1 MSRLLSLASFAV
13 LLLIILIGGS
23 AAAFAQGSGA
33 AAVAGS
39 VVDPTGGAVVA
50 ATVVVRNDATGYV
63 RAVVTDGS
71 GRFSVP
77 SMPVGTYSVEATAP
91 GFAVQRQEGIEL
103 RIGQTGSV
111 VIKMSV
117 AALAEAVSVTADAA
131 RLDVSTTA
139 KASLIDQM
147 AVQSLPIRGRN
158 FTEFAQLSP
167 NVMQEANRGGIV
179 VNGQRSINSNISVDG
194 VDFNDSLQGNQRGG
208 NDSTFSFPQSAV
220 QEFQVVTSGLGVET
234 GRTNAG
240 FVNVVTKSGT
250 NAIRGE
256 GFYGNRSSA
265 LTSKDAYGNTGL
277 NNSQHQF
284 GGAVGGPIQKNKTF
298 AFASAEKNL
307 LKIPYTVK
315 FDTPAVPASGVPV
328 VVPADILAQQ
338 GQYYGVNN
346 PLVAF
351 LRADSQITPST
362 MLNVQYTYSA
372 LGGLSFSVKSST
384 TNQAVTSNNLLD
396 RNSQGVK
403 IGVTSVLSS
412 RLLNE
417 ARGQWAYDDRYQT
430 PQQNSPQIT
439 INDFGTLGGNSDG
452 PITYLARRY
461 ELIDNLSWTAGKHSV
476 KAGVDININP
486 QFQTREKNLGGVYTF
501 STMADYLAG
510 KINRYQQALAAD
522 GALVSYD
529 ATQKDYAAFVQDI
542 FQVSN
547 SLTLTGGLR
556 WDGQVQPQ
564 PPRPNPNYPITSF
577 VPNDMK
583 MWQPRV
589 GLAYDLGGRGQT
601 VMRFSAGRYDSRTPG
616 YLLQHGFTDNGV
628 DVLTLDSRTDPSVLT
643 YAKFPNRIN
652 SIPAG
657 VVTPLNSVF
666 AMDPNFINPRA
677 TQLSAV
683 VERQITRSL
692 RTTIGFTHNTTT
704 DLQRRVD
711 KNLFAPTVNAQ
722 GNPIYPVGPSTT
734 GGVLRP
740 DPRIAQLNVNE
751 SSAHSRYDGLSLTV
765 AQRMVKHFQ
774 FTLNYTYALAKDDDS
789 NERDFNR
796 QGVLNTFDYEADYGY
811 SRQDIRHSTNA
822 NVIYQLPGGFVMS
835 GLVMARTG
843 IPYKAV
849 LAADVQNDGNTVNDR
864 PIINGMVVA
873 RNADR
878 QPNFF
883 DADLRLLKDINMAGG
898 RRLTLS
904 IEAFNITR
912 SPNKGMD
919 GDGESVFGLPTTT
932 VNPNTG
938 YFYAN
943 NTAGKPTTAPSTDRF
958 GGPRQVQIGARFS
971 F

>member
-1 MSRLLSLASFAV
+1 
-13 LLLIILIGGS
+13 
-23 AAAFAQGSGA
+23 GA
-33 AAVAGS
+33 A
-39 VVDPTGGAVVA
+39 VVNA
-50 ATVVVRNDATGYV
+50 AIVVRNDGTGAS
-63 RAVVTDGS
+63 RALVTDAL
-71 GRFSVP
+71 GRFAAP
-77 SMPVGTYSVEATAP
+77 SMPVGSYVVEATAA
-91 GFAVQRQEGIEL
+91 GFAEQRQEVQL
-103 RIGQTGSV
+103 RIGQTENV

-117 AALAEAVSVTADAA
+117 AAVAEAVSVTADAV
-131 RLDVSTTA
+131 RLDVSTPA
-139 KASLIDQM
+139 KGALIDQV
-147 AVQSLPIRGRN
+147 AVASLPIRGRN

-167 NVMQEANRGGIV
+167 NVMQESNRGGLV

-208 NDSTFSFPQSAV
+208 NDAAFSFPQSAI
-220 QEFQVVTSGLGVET
+220 QEFQVVTSGLGAEV

-250 NAIRGE
+250 NALKGE
-256 GFYGNRSSA
+256 AFYANRNSA
-265 LTSKDAYGNTGL
+265 LTSEDAFGSASN
-277 NNSQHQF
+277 NNSQHQL
-284 GGAVGGPIQKNKTF
+284 GGAAGFPIKTNKTF
-298 AFASAEKNL
+298 AFVSAEKNL

-315 FDTPAVPASGVPV
+315 FHTPAVPASGIPV
-328 VVPADILAQQ
+328 VIPADILAQE
-338 GQYYGVNN
+338 GEYFGVNN
-346 PLVAF
+346 PLVTF
-351 LRADSQITPST
+351 LRLDSQITPST

-384 TNQAVTSNNLLD
+384 TTQAVSSNNLLD
-396 RNSQGVK
+396 RSSQGVK
-403 IGVTSVLSS
+403 VGVTTVMSP
-412 RLLNE
+412 RMLNE
-417 ARGQWAYDDRYQT
+417 ARAQWAYDDRYQT
-430 PQQNSPQIT
+430 PQLSMPQIS

-461 ELIDNLSWTAGKHSV
+461 ELLDNVTWSTGKHTV

-529 ATQKDYAAFVQDI
+529 ATQKDYAAFAQDV

-547 SLTLTGGLR
+547 QVTVTAGLR

-583 MWQPRV
+583 MWQPRLGV
-589 GLAYDLGGRGQT
+589 AYDVGGHGRT
-601 VMRFSAGRYDSRTPG
+601 VVRLSAGQYDSRTPG

-628 DVLTLDSRTDPSVLT
+628 DVLTLDSKTDPSVLT
-643 YAKFPNRIN
+643 YVKFPNAIT

-677 TQLSAV
+677 TQYSAV
-683 VERQITRSL
+683 FERQLPARL
-692 RTTIGFTHNTTT
+692 RMTVGYTHNKTT

-751 SSAHSRYDGLSLTV
+751 SSAHAQYDGLSLGLNRQM
-765 AQRMVKHFQ
+765 ANHLQFQ
-774 FTLNYTYALAKDDDS
+774 ANYTYALAKDDDS

-811 SRQDIRHSTNA
+811 SRQDIRHSGNL
-822 NVIYQLPGGFVMS
+822 NVIYHLPAGFTLS
-835 GLVMARTG
+835 GLLLAHTG

-883 DADLRLLKDINMAGG
+883 DSDIRLLKDIGMSGG
-898 RRLTLS
+898 RRITLS
-904 IEAFNITR
+904 LEAFNITR
-912 SPNKGMD
+912 SFNKGMD
-919 GDGESVFGLPTTT
+919 GDGESVFGLPTPT

-938 YFYAN
+938 YAYAN
-943 NTAGKPTTAPSTDRF
+943 NTAGLPTTAPSTDRF
-958 GGPRQVQIGARFS
+958 GGPRQVQMGVRFT

>member
-1 MSRLLSLASFAV
+1 MPRPFSLFLSAV
-13 LLLIILIGGS
+13 LTVVTVLVS
-23 AAAFAQGSGA
+23 AGPAFAQGSGA
-33 AAVAGS
+33 AAIAGT
-39 VVDPTGGAVVA
+39 VVDPTGGAVVGA
-50 ATVVVRNDATGYV
+50 PVVVRNEATGYV

-71 GRFSVP
+71 GHFSAP
-77 SMPVGTYSVEATAP
+77 SMPVGSYSVEATVP
-91 GFAVQRQEGIEL
+91 GFSVQRQEGIQL
-103 RIGQTGSV
+103 RIGETESV
-111 VIKMSV
+111 VVTMSV
-117 AALAEAVSVTADAA
+117 AALAEVVSVTADAV
-131 RLDVSTTA
+131 RLDASTTA
-139 KASLIDQM
+139 KASHIDQL

-250 NAIRGE
+250 NALHGE

-265 LTSKDAYGNTGL
+265 LTSKDAFGNAGL

-284 GGAVGGPIQKNKTF
+284 GGALGGPIRRNKTF
-298 AFASAEKNL
+298 GFASYEKNR

-315 FDTPAVPASGVPV
+315 FDKPSVPTSGVPLT
-328 VVPADILAQQ
+328 VPADILAQQ
-338 GQYYGVNN
+338 GEYYGVNN
-346 PLVAF
+346 PGVAF
-351 LRADSQITPST
+351 IRVDSQITPST
-362 MLNVQYTYSA
+362 MLNVQYTSSA

-384 TNQAVTSNNLLD
+384 TNQAVSSNNMLD
-396 RNSQGVK
+396 RTSQGVK
-403 IGVTSVLSS
+403 VGVTTVLSS
-412 RLLNE
+412 RMLNE
-417 ARGQWAYDDRYQT
+417 ARGQWSYDDRYQT
-430 PQQNSPQIT
+430 PQLAMPQIT

-461 ELIDNLSWTAGKHSV
+461 ELLDNLSWTAGRHSV
-476 KAGVDININP
+476 KAGFDININP
-486 QFQTREKNLGGVYTF
+486 QFQTREKNLGGIYTF

-529 ATQKDYAAFVQDI
+529 ATQKDYAAFVQDA
-542 FQVSN
+542 FQMSR
-547 SLTLTGGLR
+547 SLTVTAGLR

-577 VPNDMK
+577 VPSDMK
-583 MWQPRV
+583 MWQPRL
-589 GLAYDLGGRGQT
+589 GIAYDLGGRGHT
-601 VMRFSAGRYDSRTPG
+601 VVRLSAGRYDSRTPG

-628 DVLTLDSRTDPSVLT
+628 DVLTLDSRTDPTVLT

-677 TQLSAV
+677 TQVSAV
-683 VERQITRSL
+683 FERQLNDGL
-692 RTTIGFTHNTTT
+692 RTTIGLTHNTTT

-711 KNLFAPTVNAQ
+711 KNLFPPTVNAQ
-722 GNPIYPVGPSTT
+722 GNPIYPVGPSAT

-751 SSAHSRYDGLSLTV
+751 SSAHSRYDALSLTM
-765 AQRMVKHFQ
+765 AERMARHLQ
-774 FTLNYTYALAKDDDS
+774 FTVNYTYALAKDDDS

-796 QGVLNTFDYEADYGY
+796 QGVLNTFDYEADFSY
-811 SRQDIRHSTNA
+811 SRQDIRHSANA
-822 NVIYQLPGGFVMS
+822 NAIYQLPRGFMLS
-835 GLVMARTG
+835 GLVMAHTG

-849 LAADVQNDGNTVNDR
+849 LGADVQNDGNTVNDR
-864 PIINGMVVA
+864 PIINGQVVA

-883 DADLRLLKDINMAGG
+883 DLDLRLLKDINLSGG

-904 IEAFNITR
+904 IEAFNVTR
-912 SPNKGMD
+912 APNKGMD
-919 GDGESVFGLPTTT
+919 GDGESVFGLPTPT

-938 YFYAN
+938 YSYAN
-943 NTAGKPTTAPSTDRF
+943 NTAGQPTTAPSTDRF
-958 GGPRQVQIGARFS
+958 GGPRQVQMGVRFS